1 MLFYRRIGSS
11 AGGLFDVPM
20 YLGATIEAGNV
31 WQSQSDMSLGST
43 LIHGSLY
50 LGMDTYIGPVIL
62 GAGAGQNG
70 QSNFYL
76 FIGAPP
82 QR

>member
-1 MLFYRRIGSS
+1 M
-11 AGGLFDVPM
+11 
-20 YLGATIEAGNV
+20 
-31 WQSQSDMSLGST
+31 
-43 LIHGSLY
+43 LIHGSLF

-70 QSNFYL
+70 HSNFYL